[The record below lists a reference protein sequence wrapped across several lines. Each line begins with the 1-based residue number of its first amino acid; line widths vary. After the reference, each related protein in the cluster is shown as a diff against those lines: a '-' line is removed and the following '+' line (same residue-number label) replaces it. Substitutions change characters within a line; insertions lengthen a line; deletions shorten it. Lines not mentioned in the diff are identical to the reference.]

1 MTEKFL
7 PLLLALVVLCSSL
20 SVLLPRSPLHRVC
33 FLILD
38 AATRFYRRRYTWGD
52 GRPFCVISEVPGSS
66 DEDYFEEVYNVT
78 ILRRRDWL
86 RRRKQLKL
94 RFGSVVPILGSD
106 FV

>member
-1 MTEKFL
+1 
-7 PLLLALVVLCSSL
+7 
-20 SVLLPRSPLHRVC
+20 
-33 FLILD
+33 
-38 AATRFYRRRYTWGD
+38 GD